1 MGTKKEK
8 KEFKAEVQRNLSQ
21 MSLIINRSTKN
32 LESYSD
38 SEGST
43 SSQEENSS
51 VNQKHENKFAP
62 RQAAN
67 DIDNL
72 NKRFVTD
79 LKELKDHLISDIN
92 ARPSSVNNRPGK
104 SAASFDYPSQQQD
117 QPTYDE
123 YFNPARHSGHT
134 VDHSGTPTENSRS
147 ISKQRMNRTS
157 HDFKTN

>member
-1 MGTKKEK
+1 MGMKAEGEGDDSATQSLNVMNMAGIFIFHGAVMGAVILVEVFLFFYNTTKKDK

-21 MSLIINRSTKN
+21 MSLIIYRSTKN

-62 RQAAN
+62 RQVAN

-72 NKRFVTD
+72 KKRFVTD

-92 ARPSSVNNRPGK
+92 ARQSFGQPIQEGCKSS
-104 SAASFDYPSQQQD
+104 
-117 QPTYDE
+117 
-123 YFNPARHSGHT
+123 
-134 VDHSGTPTENSRS
+134 
-147 ISKQRMNRTS
+147 
-157 HDFKTN
+157 